1 MTESIVSLDELV
13 EQWIQE
19 VDEKHVRRVAMM
31 RRAWRL
37 IKPEVERAT
46 PSADGALRLDRQALE
61 RICRRIDR
69 PDNPRAQRW
78 LEKTAVNQL
87 LYRLWVARLLQSP
100 YLNVPRQVPRPLAV
114 KLEQLNPSDLRKIQ
128 QLRDN
133 LARRSPLAPP
143 PAWRWSMTVWYF
155 CEFVASAILHSGIL
169 VPGLLAKLLNCESD
183 DLAQRR
189 WIALPQHTP
198 RQAQRQWIALPQHT
212 PHQTDGGRERVRL
225 RYPLVQQTLRFLR
238 NALRIPEQTP
248 SNAEDRWVFSET
260 WRSPMWTKEVFAP
273 AWRMFLETAGLK
285 PKHVS
290 VHRLLANLTRYATLL
305 AVLDGLPPFLISV
318 ATSKITASPMTLIS
332 FRRHFVEQ
340 CDGQRRRPGAVLP
353 PPPRAR
359 RRQQRESRSVS
370 LFDRIEKIRLRLRRE
385 HKIADRHLLAK
396 EIRELIGPRPFSL
409 PEPVAEPATIF
420 EFNARCYGAWVAAL
434 LEGRDRPGTV
444 ATRCSALA
452 AAFPSHF
459 DDRPIPQWH
468 AQNWESTMSTILED
482 HETSSIKAAFKRFI
496 AFLQEE
502 NLVGPVTINW
512 RSPALSKVP
521 SHKPVPLVGFR
532 DFDQAF
538 LACQEIIDEPP
549 LQRLLQVMAI
559 LGFFA
564 GLRSSEATHLELR
577 HIILDPE
584 PLLEVRV
591 TKTREGLRNLYLARL
606 IPEPYLS
613 ILVAFYNQRL
623 QETGG
628 DPYAPLLATPDHPA
642 RYDSST
648 LSSYLGLALRQTIGE
663 SLCFHH
669 LRHAFASWFLLRWI
683 VAIDAVAPDPEEHSW
698 ARTAVFQPPAIA
710 GLRSLLFGLQTPR
723 QGQAEFSHGLV
734 VLCRLLG
741 HGSPATTLSAYCHT
755 LDVLH
760 ALLKGHPM

>member
-1 MTESIVSLDELV
+1 MTESIVSLNELV

-19 VDEKHVRRVAMM
+19 VDRKHVRRAAMM

-46 PSADGALRLDRQALE
+46 PSADGVLRLDRQALE

-78 LEKTAVNQL
+78 LEKTAVNQFL
-87 LYRLWVARLLQSP
+87 FRLRVARLLQSL

-114 KLEQLNPSDLRKIQ
+114 KLERLNPSDLRKIQ
-128 QLRDN
+128 QLCDN

-155 CEFVASAILHSGIL
+155 CKFVASAILHSGIL
-169 VPGLLAKLLNCESD
+169 VPGLLSKLLSCEND

-198 RQAQRQWIALPQHT
+198 
-212 PHQTDGGRERVRL
+212 HQSDGGRGRVRL
-225 RYPLVQQTLRFLR
+225 RYPLVQQTLRFLH
-238 NALRIPEQTP
+238 NALRNPEQTP

-260 WRSPMWTKEVFAP
+260 WRLPIWTTEVFAP

-285 PKHVS
+285 PKHAS
-290 VHRLLANLTRYATLL
+290 VQRLLANLTRYATLL

-318 ATSKITASPMTLIS
+318 ATSKITVSPMTSMS

-353 PPPRAR
+353 PPPRAG
-359 RRQQRESRSVS
+359 RRQQRNSESVS
-370 LFDRIEKIRLRLRRE
+370 LFDQIERIRLRLRRE
-385 HKIADRHLLAK
+385 SGMDHRRFLAN
-396 EIRELIGPRPFSL
+396 EIRKLIGPRPFNP
-409 PEPVAEPATIF
+409 PEPDVEPVTIF
-420 EFNARCYGAWVAAL
+420 DFNARCYGAWIAAL

-459 DDRPIPQWH
+459 DDRPISQWS
-468 AQNWESTMSTILED
+468 AQDWEHTMSTILED
-482 HETSSIKAAFKRFI
+482 HETSSIKAAYKRFI
-496 AFLQEE
+496 AFLRDE
-502 NLVGPVTINW
+502 NLIEPVTINW

-521 SHKPVPLVGFR
+521 GHKPVPLVGFR

-538 LACQEIIDEPP
+538 LACQEVTEEPP
-549 LQRLLQVMAI
+549 LRHLLQVMAI

-584 PLLEVRV
+584 PLLEVRI

-606 IPEPYLS
+606 VPEPYLS

-628 DPYAPLLATPDHPA
+628 DPYAPLLATPDHPT

-648 LSSYLGLALRQTIGE
+648 LSSYVGLALRQTIGE

-669 LRHAFASWFLLRWI
+669 LRHAFASWLLVRWV

-698 ARTAVFQPPAIA
+698 ARTAVFQPPALA

-760 ALLKGHPM
+760 ALLKGHHM